1 VVQVTV
7 EEERAIT
14 LETLAI
20 SALQPKIAVT
30 NAAKHTT
37 TAASEIVTAVEHA
50 TAPLPSVS
58 KHAVEVGHS
67 TQLSWNGKPWPF
79 SSTTAQDAVK
89 YYAINTV
96 HSYDLSR
103 TPN

>member
-14 LETLAI
+14 QRTLAT
-20 SALQPKIAVT
+20 LTHQLKIVVTAAVE
-30 NAAKHTT
+30 HTT

-50 TAPLPSVS
+50 TALSPSAS
-58 KHAVEVGHS
+58 RHAVEAGHS
-67 TQLSWNGKPWPF
+67 TQPSWNGKPWPF

-96 HSYDLSR
+96 HSYELS
-103 TPN
+103 